1 MLTTIKNSTSF
12 SSLLDGKLSV
22 IIFNCEGLILYA
34 NQLFC
39 QLSMYKQETLI
50 NKHIELVTDE
60 NNFNTFK
67 ENLFNEL
74 KDQNTAQRK
83 IKRVK
88 ENGEIYWVQATIM
101 PIINDE
107 KNIQQ
112 LVSFEIDIT
121 KAVQTKEKYHE
132 TLHELQNIENAL
144 NQSTVVVITN
154 QRGII
159 TYANEKFC
167 QLSQY
172 SAEELVGQS
181 HQIVNS
187 GYHPRSFFQE
197 MWRTIAS
204 GNIWRG
210 DIKNRAKDGS
220 EYWVKTT
227 IIPFLN
233 DEGKPYQYVAI
244 RTDITDRKKAEEA
257 LEVALKN
264 DFQNTVKNLQNAVFK
279 YTINQDNQIIFT
291 LLEGKLTKK
300 LGISFDK
307 LTENDFLQSS
317 SPEQIRRYRKKLFR
331 AFKGKANHFE
341 LSYLQYTF
349 LVYLSPIIQ
358 DDQVTEVVG
367 TISDITDRK
376 KAELEIKRMAYYDFL
391 TDLPNRRF
399 LEKKMDEAIA
409 LSKKTND
416 QFTVMFMDINQFKHI
431 NDALGH
437 SVGDELLK
445 QIARRIELLIGED
458 PIISRQG
465 GDEFVI
471 LLPKTDEKKA
481 SEIAQRLIIGLERP
495 FTLEDQSIFIN
506 ASIGISIFP
515 KDGQTSLSL
524 IRNADLAMFQVK
536 NERSNSYHFFTEAL
550 HKKIMK
556 KTKLTQDLR
565 KAIQRNQLQLYYQPQ
580 IDLTTGV
587 ISGVEALIRWKHP
600 EYGMVSPAQFIPI
613 AEETGLIVPIGKWV
627 LETACLQVKQ
637 WQMNGF
643 PPIQMS
649 INVSPREFRQASFV
663 EQVQNALRK
672 SNLDP
677 QYLNLEIT
685 ESMMS
690 DVQYCQVM
698 LQKLRQL
705 GVDVSVDDFGTGYS
719 SLSYLNSFPLTHLKI
734 DQAFVRELDE
744 KNYAIVKTIINLAS
758 NLNLTVIAEG
768 VETKEQASVLLSL
781 SCHNVQGFLYS
792 KPLPTKE
799 IEPLLTSKF

>member
-1 MLTTIKNSTSF
+1 M
-12 SSLLDGKLSV
+12 
-22 IIFNCEGLILYA
+22 
-34 NQLFC
+34 
-39 QLSMYKQETLI
+39 
-50 NKHIELVTDE
+50 
-60 NNFNTFK
+60 
-67 ENLFNEL
+67 
-74 KDQNTAQRK
+74 
-83 IKRVK
+83 
-88 ENGEIYWVQATIM
+88 
-101 PIINDE
+101 
-107 KNIQQ
+107 
-112 LVSFEIDIT
+112 
-121 KAVQTKEKYHE
+121 
-132 TLHELQNIENAL
+132 
-144 NQSTVVVITN
+144 
-154 QRGII
+154 
-159 TYANEKFC
+159 
-167 QLSQY
+167 
-172 SAEELVGQS
+172 
-181 HQIVNS
+181 
-187 GYHPRSFFQE
+187 
-197 MWRTIAS
+197 
-204 GNIWRG
+204 
-210 DIKNRAKDGS
+210 
-220 EYWVKTT
+220 
-227 IIPFLN
+227 
-233 DEGKPYQYVAI
+233 
-244 RTDITDRKKAEEA
+244 
-257 LEVALKN
+257 
-264 DFQNTVKNLQNAVFK
+264 
-279 YTINQDNQIIFT
+279 
-291 LLEGKLTKK
+291 
-300 LGISFDK
+300 
-307 LTENDFLQSS
+307 
-317 SPEQIRRYRKKLFR
+317 
-331 AFKGKANHFE
+331 
-341 LSYLQYTF
+341 
-349 LVYLSPIIQ
+349 
-358 DDQVTEVVG
+358 
-367 TISDITDRK
+367 
-376 KAELEIKRMAYYDFL
+376 
-391 TDLPNRRF
+391 
-399 LEKKMDEAIA
+399 
-409 LSKKTND
+409 
-416 QFTVMFMDINQFKHI
+416 
-431 NDALGH
+431 
-437 SVGDELLK
+437 
-445 QIARRIELLIGED
+445 
-458 PIISRQG
+458 
-465 GDEFVI
+465 
-471 LLPKTDEKKA
+471 KKA

-536 NERSNSYHFFTEAL
+536 NERSNSYHFFTETL

-565 KAIQRNQLQLYYQPQ
+565 NAIQRDQLQLYYQPQ

-768 VETKEQASVLLSL
+768 
-781 SCHNVQGFLYS
+781 
-792 KPLPTKE
+792 
-799 IEPLLTSKF
+799 

>member
-1 MLTTIKNSTSF
+1 
-12 SSLLDGKLSV
+12 
-22 IIFNCEGLILYA
+22 
-34 NQLFC
+34 
-39 QLSMYKQETLI
+39 MYKQETLI

-67 ENLFNEL
+67 KDLFNEL

>member
-1 MLTTIKNSTSF
+1 
-12 SSLLDGKLSV
+12 
-22 IIFNCEGLILYA
+22 
-34 NQLFC
+34 
-39 QLSMYKQETLI
+39 MYKQETLI

-536 NERSNSYHFFTEAL
+536 NERSNSYHFFTETL

-565 KAIQRNQLQLYYQPQ
+565 NAIQRDQLQLYYQPQ